1 MLTVDLNNLELLEAW
16 SEQDPSARMKVNF
29 PFFSSTGAKSSAVVY
44 MVLEPGQRLGR
55 HSDSA
60 EEVVLVLEGTARG
73 IIGDEEGV
81 LSAGGMVL
89 IPAMV
94 PHDFVNAGTGLMRA
108 VGFFSS
114 ATVVSTF
121 EHPVQPMNQRVLG
134 TPLPSETMTE
144 PAEGV
149 GAHD

>member
-1 MLTVDLNNLELLEAW
+1 MMTADLNKLDLLEAW
-16 SEQDPSARMKVNF
+16 SEQDPNARMKVNF

-44 MVLEPGQRLGR
+44 MVLEPGHRLGR

-73 IIGDEEGV
+73 TIGDEQAE

-94 PHDFVNAGTGLMRA
+94 PHDFENVGAGVMRA

-114 ATVVSTF
+114 ASVVSTF
-121 EHPVQPMNQRVLG
+121 DDPLQPMNRRILG
-134 TPLPSETMTE
+134 TPLPPE
-144 PAEGV
+144 PELEAPLSTSSAG
-149 GAHD
+149 

>member
-1 MLTVDLNNLELLEAW
+1 MQVVDLNKLELLEAW
-16 SEQDPSARMKVNF
+16 SEQDPNARMKVNF

-60 EEVVLVLEGTARG
+60 EEVVVVLEGTARG
-73 IIGDEEGV
+73 IVGDEEGE

-94 PHDFVNAGTGLMRA
+94 PHDFMNVGSGVMRA

-134 TPLPSETMTE
+134 TPLPPEET
-144 PAEGV
+144 PKSAV
-149 GAHD
+149 VV